1 MSNETAS
8 ILFDISGS
16 VATITL
22 NRPEV
27 SNALCEEML
36 SPWEQTLE
44 TCRVN
49 PEIRVI
55 VITGAGAAF
64 CGGGDVNRLGRHS
77 QPTPLEVKEH
87 FWESF
92 YRIPKKLAEIDKP
105 VIAAVN
111 GRAVGAGVDVA
122 LQCDLRF
129 ASHSAVFQIN
139 YADFGLVPGNGA
151 TYFLPRIVGEAKALE
166 LLWCGDQITSE
177 EALNLGMVNQT
188 FAENELM
195 DFTYRIAHRLAE
207 KPQLPL
213 RMIKRAVK
221 QSSST
226 DLNTHLDLISSHMVI
241 TRLSQDHREA
251 VDAYLADREPCFTQ
265 S

>member
-1 MSNETAS
+1 MSAES
-8 ILFDISGS
+8 DYVLFDISGS

-27 SNALCEEML
+27 ANALCEEML
-36 SPWEQTLE
+36 SPWLQALE
-44 TCRVN
+44 TCRIN
-49 PEIRVI
+49 PEIRAI
-55 VITGAGAAF
+55 VITGAGSAF

-77 QPTPLEVKEH
+77 QPTPLEIKRH

-105 VIAAVN
+105 VVAAIN
-111 GRAVGAGVDVA
+111 GKAVGAGADVA

-129 ASHSAVFQIN
+129 ASHSANFQIN

-166 LLWCGDQITSE
+166 LLWCGELITSE
-177 EALNLGMVNQT
+177 EALNLGLVNQV
-188 FAENELM
+188 FADEELM

-213 RMIKRAVK
+213 QMIKRAVK
-221 QSSST
+221 QSAKT

-241 TRLSQDHREA
+241 TRLSQDHGEA
-251 VDAYLADREPCFTQ
+251 VDAYLADRDPCFKQ
-265 S
+265 C